1 MKESKNT
8 TSPKDKSEPI
18 WHPTQHDES
27 DELEEAKKAT
37 EEYEKL
43 LRKKQALLDEIE
55 EAKEKCPSERL
66 GWEETYKLFTRETA
80 QYPKEVEMEYLMILL
95 LL

>member
-1 MKESKNT
+1 MQGSKKTRTKKN
-8 TSPKDKSEPI
+8 DFEPV

-43 LRKKQALLDEIE
+43 LKKKQALIKEIE
-55 EAKEKCPSERL
+55 EAKK
-66 GWEETYKLFTRETA
+66 TK
-80 QYPKEVEMEYLMILL
+80 
-95 LL
+95 

>member
-1 MKESKNT
+1 MKEAKKIT
-8 TSPKDKSEPI
+8 TKKDKLAPI

-43 LRKKQALLDEIE
+43 LRKKNGD
-55 EAKEKCPSERL
+55 
-66 GWEETYKLFTRETA
+66 
-80 QYPKEVEMEYLMILL
+80 
-95 LL
+95 

>member
-1 MKESKNT
+1 MKESKKT

-37 EEYEKL
+37 EEYEK
-43 LRKKQALLDEIE
+43 
-55 EAKEKCPSERL
+55 
-66 GWEETYKLFTRETA
+66 
-80 QYPKEVEMEYLMILL
+80 
-95 LL
+95 

>member
-1 MKESKNT
+1 MQGSKKVITKKKEF
-8 TSPKDKSEPI
+8 EPI

-43 LRKKQALLDEIE
+43 LKK
-55 EAKEKCPSERL
+55 S
-66 GWEETYKLFTRETA
+66 KL
-80 QYPKEVEMEYLMILL
+80 
-95 LL
+95 

>member
-1 MKESKNT
+1 MKESKKT

-43 LRKKQALLDEIE
+43 LRKKQALLEEIE
-55 EAKEKCPSERL
+55 QAKK
-66 GWEETYKLFTRETA
+66 
-80 QYPKEVEMEYLMILL
+80 KE
-95 LL
+95 

>member
-1 MKESKNT
+1 MQGSKKART
-8 TSPKDKSEPI
+8 KKKDSEHV

-43 LRKKQALLDEIE
+43 LKKKQALIKEIE
-55 EAKEKCPSERL
+55 EAKK
-66 GWEETYKLFTRETA
+66 TK
-80 QYPKEVEMEYLMILL
+80 
-95 LL
+95 